1 MIKNMVR
8 LKLLKENII
17 LVYMKKC
24 KEKKKKK
31 KKGDYW
37 IY

>member
-1 MIKNMVR
+1 MR
-8 LKLLKENII
+8 LKLLNEYII